1 MKTKI
6 IVHRIMIVA
15 ISFCMA
21 AAYTSVGAFA
31 DVTGAS
37 QDGDPVAVEQMT
49 EDNTTAI
56 GVDEKIAD
64 PNAAESE
71 AVNNSV
77 ATDNTDSTIQGNDE
91 VSGPEEP
98 VDPELDAD
106 ESDIQSSPVPAEK
119 KEGFTASE
127 EARAFSYDEDESISN
142 EEMPV
147 IYYLIGV
154 VFKGIKKASLISS
167 KYRITFDGITFYQ
180 DGNGYSSYL
189 DKVSFTK
196 EEASIDHDKSGNVV
210 LSWLFDGHR
219 VDEYGQDIYTILDLD
234 TARQYGTHIPG
245 YTLRGSKTQNAHLFF
260 NLSWDD
266 EEYDRSD
273 LSMSILIAG
282 ISVTE
287 NTYEKAG
294 SVVRDYSPDTGDYQ
308 MVSLLGIIMFLS
320 LLSASLTVLTGRGRR
335 A

>member
-6 IVHRIMIVA
+6 IVHRIVIVA

-154 VFKGIKKASLISS
+154 VFKGIKKQVSS
-167 KYRITFDGITFYQ
+167 AANTALLLMALLFIRTATGI
-180 DGNGYSSYL
+180 
-189 DKVSFTK
+189 
-196 EEASIDHDKSGNVV
+196 
-210 LSWLFDGHR
+210 
-219 VDEYGQDIYTILDLD
+219 
-234 TARQYGTHIPG
+234 
-245 YTLRGSKTQNAHLFF
+245 
-260 NLSWDD
+260 
-266 EEYDRSD
+266 
-273 LSMSILIAG
+273 
-282 ISVTE
+282 
-287 NTYEKAG
+287 
-294 SVVRDYSPDTGDYQ
+294 
-308 MVSLLGIIMFLS
+308 LL
-320 LLSASLTVLTGRGRR
+320 T
-335 A
+335 